1 MLHLMQDN
9 NRIILKSLLI
19 AKNEGKLVVNFIN
32 NLEPRSKYKST
43 QSLELMK
50 MEYLNKHN
58 CGQL

>member
-1 MLHLMQDN
+1 MQDN